1 MSTITVESLSY
12 DIDGTAFESRLVFDA
27 DIKSPRPGLVM
38 APNWMGVSAGAER
51 IAQAVASQGYVVLLA
66 DLYGQAVRPQNADE
80 ALAAMMPI
88 KNDRGL
94 LRTRMQAALTELTSQ
109 SLASVDSANLGSFGF
124 CFGGCCALDLA
135 RDGAPLK
142 AAVSFH
148 GTLDTPNPAD
158 ANNIKGAVLAMHGDA
173 DPLVPSEQLP
183 AFIAE
188 MNAAKVDWQLI
199 SYGGAYH
206 SFTDP
211 EANNPGKQMYDK
223 KVSDRAFQTMYNLF
237 NEVFKPAL

>member
-1 MSTITVESLSY
+1 LM
-12 DIDGTAFESRLVFDA
+12 
-27 DIKSPRPGLVM
+27 
-38 APNWMGVSAGAER
+38 SAGAER

-158 ANNIKGAVLAMHGDA
+158 ANNITGAVLAMHGDA

-237 NEVFKPAL
+237 SEVFKPAL